1 MASPHLLG
9 PGALTLQ
16 PPRPAGDHD
25 LVLPVEVSVVIPC
38 LNEADTI
45 GRCVQK
51 ALLALERTKIR
62 GEVIVADNGSTDG
75 SAELAAELGLGN
87 DIVAPAPAGAW
98 LYSGNGAAH
107 PRNDGDQSIGNLQAH
122 CAFSFTCVEQ
132 SGPRLE
138 RGGVPG

>member
-75 SAELAAELGLGN
+75 SAELAAELGAK
-87 DIVAPAPAGAW
+87 IVRVSAKG
-98 LYSGNGAAH
+98 YGAALMGGI
-107 PRNDGDQSIGNLQAH
+107 RAAAGRYIIMGDADDSYDFGEIP
-122 CAFSFTCVEQ
+122 SFVACLRQGYDLVQ
-132 SGPRLE
+132 
-138 RGGVPG
+138 